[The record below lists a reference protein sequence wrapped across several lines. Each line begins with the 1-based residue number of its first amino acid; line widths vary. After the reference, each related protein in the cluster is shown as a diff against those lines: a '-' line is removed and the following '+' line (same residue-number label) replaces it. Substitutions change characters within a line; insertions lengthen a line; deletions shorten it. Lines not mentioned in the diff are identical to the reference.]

1 MKNNEKAAFE
11 HRKMKKR
18 PTLFVFITR
27 FFTFHFSLFLL
38 LLLSLDG
45 FSQPG
50 AEIGIMGG
58 GGYYLGEYN
67 PSHHFK
73 FTQGYFGGLYR
84 YNLNDRFA
92 LRLNAG
98 FSRIDIKNVI
108 LPDNHGVI
116 YPTGFKAN
124 IRDLNLVGE
133 FNFRS
138 FMVPKVDKSSL
149 WSPYIYAGIG
159 FLSAGDAGSISIP
172 LGVGVKFN
180 LWGPV
185 SCGVEWG
192 CRKLFTDKLDDLE
205 DLWKTG
211 ETNFIFNKDW
221 FFVGGVTLTYRFPI
235 DPVCWG
241 Y

>member
-1 MKNNEKAAFE
+1 MKNNEEATFE

-58 GGYYLGEYN
+58 SGYYLGEYN

-116 YPTGFKAN
+116 YPSGFKAN

-149 WSPYIYAGIG
+149 WSPYIYAGVG

-205 DLWKTG
+205 DIWETG

-221 FFVGGVTLTYRFPI
+221 FFVGGVTLTYRFPV